1 MAMANPY
8 AQYGADAGRASAQYQ
23 QNAIL
28 SAKPERLVSML
39 FTGAV
44 KFIRQAD
51 QALEKGDF
59 SGTHQALVRT
69 QDIVLYLQTTLNT
82 DYEIARNLD
91 ALYTYLLE
99 RLVQA
104 NLQKDRTVLAEAG
117 RMVEELRETWI
128 QTLSSEARNEAQG
141 TRNEE

>member
-1 MAMANPY
+1 MAMTNPHT
-8 AQYGADAGRASAQYQ
+8 QYGADAGRASAQYQ

-28 SAKPERLVSML
+28 NAKPERLVPML

-51 QALEKGDF
+51 QALEKGNF
-59 SGTHQALVRT
+59 PGAHQALVRA
-69 QDIVLYLQTTLNT
+69 QDIVSYLQTTLNT

-91 ALYTYLLE
+91 ALYTYILE

-104 NLQKDRTVLAEAG
+104 NLQKDRAVLAEAG
-117 RMVEELRETWI
+117 RMVEELRETWM
-128 QTLSSEARNEAQG
+128 QTLSSG
-141 TRNEE
+141 TRSKE